1 MIYFSDYLSDYD
13 ELNTTRPLALYI
25 HVQERKGK
33 GDIIIRNVHWN
44 VMLLLLQANVYSIL
58 FCAYQ
63 ASSFN

>member
-44 VMLLLLQANVYSIL
+44 VILLLL
-58 FCAYQ
+58 
-63 ASSFN
+63 